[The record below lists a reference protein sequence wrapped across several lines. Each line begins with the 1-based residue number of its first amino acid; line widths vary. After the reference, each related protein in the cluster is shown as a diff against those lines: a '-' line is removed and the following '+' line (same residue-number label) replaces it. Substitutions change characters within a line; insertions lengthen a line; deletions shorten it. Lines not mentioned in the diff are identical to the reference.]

1 MSNRWL
7 SKNEYARIRYRAKK
21 MGAEDVCLNYI
32 WHHVS
37 FKHTIVSFVFKPLE
51 YHVTICSG
59 NPWTGHFTDK
69 EGADKI
75 KKDMDVALEFIEFLK
90 EFEKT
95 IE

>member
-59 NPWTGHFTDK
+59 NPFTGHLS
-69 EGADKI
+69 I
-75 KKDMDVALEFIEFLK
+75 KRVLIKLK
-90 EFEKT
+90 KT
-95 IE
+95 WM